1 MKTITLQ
8 LYTFDELSEEVQ
20 KEIIER
26 ERWNIMDQCMEAY
39 GSDYVT
45 SLRTFEK
52 LTNTQ
57 SCSWSVNYS
66 GYNFNFKYN
75 NNPIFECPID
85 CSNDIYAEELCGKLL
100 FRYINNNIMPYI
112 TQGRYYSSSGK
123 YINEKYTY
131 KYRRSRIIKSVGD
144 DCPLTGMCYDFYL
157 LEPIIKY
164 YKTWCSY
171 PDNFLLTDLIEQCY
185 DSFSNA
191 GMKNM
196 SIGPMMKMQSG
207 RNYITTSMRTGCI
220 IWMEESIVDR

>member
-66 GYNFNFKYN
+66 GYNFNGSS
-75 NNPIFECPID
+75 
-85 CSNDIYAEELCGKLL
+85 SNLVVISFL
-100 FRYINNNIMPYI
+100 FRRFP
-112 TQGRYYSSSGK
+112 SSS
-123 YINEKYTY
+123 
-131 KYRRSRIIKSVGD
+131 
-144 DCPLTGMCYDFYL
+144 
-157 LEPIIKY
+157 
-164 YKTWCSY
+164 
-171 PDNFLLTDLIEQCY
+171 FLIL
-185 DSFSNA
+185 
-191 GMKNM
+191 
-196 SIGPMMKMQSG
+196 
-207 RNYITTSMRTGCI
+207 
-220 IWMEESIVDR
+220 